1 MIYLDNAATSFLK
14 PDSVKKAVNFSLN
27 NFSSPGRGS
36 YRNAYCASEI
46 IFSAREALAKLFN
59 IDSSENI
66 IFTDNAT
73 TAINTALKGLIKE
86 GDSFLISTMEHN
98 AVARPSNL
106 LNEKGATLYYVKG
119 DEKGF
124 VKKEALLSSLN
135 PDIKLVCLIH
145 SSNVTGSIND
155 LTEIGK
161 ELKERDILF
170 MVDASQ
176 SAGSVP
182 IDVEKSCIDILAFPG
197 HKGLLGPQGTG
208 GLYIREGILPDS
220 LTEGGTG
227 SFSESLTQPLVL
239 PDRFESGT
247 PNVPGISGLLSG
259 VNFILRH
266 KVENIHAYETEL
278 IRILAEDFSVI
289 PSVKIM
295 GTPGENS
302 TSVMSIV
309 TKEDSSVLAEK
320 LYKNHGICVRAGL
333 HCAPLAHETI
343 GTFDTGTV
351 RFSPGFFNTREEM
364 KKTALALCK
373 CLK

>member
-1 MIYLDNAATSFLK
+1 MIYLDNAATSFIK
-14 PDSVKKAVNFSLN
+14 PDSVKKAVLFSLN
-27 NFSSPGRGS
+27 NLSSPGRGS
-36 YRNAYCASEI
+36 YKNSASASEI

-59 IDSSENI
+59 IETPENI

-73 TAINTALKGLIKE
+73 TSINTALKGLIKK
-86 GDSFLISTMEHN
+86 GDSFLISSMEHN
-98 AVARPSNL
+98 AVARPSHL
-106 LNEKGATLYYVKG
+106 LMEKGANLLFAKG
-119 DEKGF
+119 NEKGF
-124 VKKEALLSSLN
+124 VEKDSVISSLT
-135 PDIKLVCLIH
+135 PDTKLVCLIH

-155 LTEIGK
+155 IVKIGR
-161 ELKERDILF
+161 ELEKRNILF

-208 GLYIREGILPDS
+208 GLYIKEGIMPDS

-227 SFSESLTQPLVL
+227 SFSESLSQPSIL

-247 PNVPGISGLLSG
+247 PNVPGIAGLLSG

-266 KVENIHAYETEL
+266 KVKNIHDYETEL
-278 IRILAEDFSVI
+278 IKILAEDFSVI
-289 PSVKIM
+289 PKVKIM
-295 GTPGENS
+295 GTPGDNT
-302 TSVMSIV
+302 TSVLSIV
-309 TKEDSSVLAEK
+309 THMDSSLLAEK
-320 LYKNHGICVRAGL
+320 LYKNFGICVRAGL

-343 GTFDTGTV
+343 GTLDTGTV
-351 RFSPGFFNTREEM
+351 RFSPGIFNTKEEM
-364 KKTALALCK
+364 KKTAYALCR